1 MIVHHAL
8 ATVELEPLMAARQ
21 VERLPRAAPH
31 AHHRSVRDLACC
43 LEVLDDAHLVRV
55 RVRVRVRVIRVRV
68 KVRVR
73 LRVRVR
79 GKGRVRVGLGF
90 ASRFSTKRTGKL
102 PRCPGLSTHS
112 VRRADARSPKGA
124 WMRLG

>member
-55 RVRVRVRVIRVRV
+55 RVRVRVIRVRV

-79 GKGRVRVGLGF
+79 GRGRVRVGLGLG
-90 ASRFSTKRTGKL
+90 AMVSTRPCT
-102 PRCPGLSTHS
+102 S
-112 VRRADARSPKGA
+112 SP
-124 WMRLG
+124 